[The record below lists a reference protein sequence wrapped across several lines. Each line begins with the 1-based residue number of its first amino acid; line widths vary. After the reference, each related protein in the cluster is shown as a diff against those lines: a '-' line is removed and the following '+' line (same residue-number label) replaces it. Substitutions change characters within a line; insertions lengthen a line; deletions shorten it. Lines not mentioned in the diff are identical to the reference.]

1 MDLSIIIL
9 TYNNKKILE
18 DCILSIRKYTRAN
31 HEVIVVDNNS
41 SDGTQDLIRTK
52 HPQVKLIANSQNL
65 GFTRANNKGLQI
77 ATGHYCLILN
87 DDTYLKEDAFSKVI
101 AFMEHNPDIGI
112 CGPKL
117 LNVDGSIQYQ
127 GSVLSKPRWSAT
139 KPVDVP
145 FVIGAA
151 MFIRT
156 SILNDIGTFDEN
168 LFFYNDDLDICKS
181 AKKAGYRVVYYP
193 EASVY
198 HYGGFSSKKKRNWF
212 FFIEGIRS
220 GLYFCRKH
228 YSPAVYQTYRTF
240 IIIAAAFMSVITSPF
255 YFFQK
260 DRFKSYIS
268 ILNIALKEEIILK
281 I

>member
-18 DCILSIRKYTRAN
+18 DCILSIQKFTRVN
-31 HEVIVVDNNS
+31 YEVIVVDNNS
-41 SDGTQDLIRTK
+41 SDGTQDLVRSK
-52 HPQVKLIANSQNL
+52 FPHVKLIANSQNL
-65 GFTRANNKGLQI
+65 GFTRANNKGLGS
-77 ATGHYCLILN
+77 ASGHYALILN
-87 DDTYLKEDAFSKVI
+87 DDTYLKDDAFSHII
-101 AFMEHNPDIGI
+101 AFMEKHTDIGI

-117 LNVDGSIQYQ
+117 LNIDGTTQYQ
-127 GSVLSKPRWSAT
+127 GSFLSKPRWNS
-139 KPVDVP
+139 KIPVDVP

-156 SILNDIGTFDEN
+156 SILNEIGTFDEN

-193 EASVY
+193 EASIF
-198 HYGGFSSKKKRNWF
+198 HYGGLGSKKKRNWF
-212 FFIEGIRS
+212 FFVEGIRS

-228 YSPAVYQTYRTF
+228 YSPFVYQSYRLF
-240 IIIAAAFMSVITSPF
+240 IIAASIFMSILASPL
-255 YFFQK
+255 YFIEKERFQ
-260 DRFKSYIS
+260 SYRS
-268 ILNIALKEEIILK
+268 IMNIALNEEIILK